1 MYIKHVKPMKRAH
14 NKKRS
19 VYRGEKFVRKK
30 SIDIAALL
38 LVLLILLLAG
48 SAVFLIL
55 SYFKRFEFMKKRNQT
70 CGDTRSSANTRSDE
84 RRKTLSLVTAV
95 IMAVSC
101 IACVII
107 KAVGK
112 GNFSVHEILL
122 YAAWALLA
130 AESFLAAFSNGSRI
144 QKVLRILLAA
154 AAIGLASVS
163 FIIFNNMY

>member
-1 MYIKHVKPMKRAH
+1 
-14 NKKRS
+14 
-19 VYRGEKFVRKK
+19 
-30 SIDIAALL
+30 
-38 LVLLILLLAG
+38 
-48 SAVFLIL
+48 
-55 SYFKRFEFMKKRNQT
+55 MKKRNQT

-107 KAVGK
+107 KAVRK
-112 GNFSVHEILL
+112 DCFSVHEILL

-144 QKVLRILLAA
+144 QKGFADFACGGGDRPCFRV
-154 AAIGLASVS
+154 VYN
-163 FIIFNNMY
+163 F

>member
-1 MYIKHVKPMKRAH
+1 
-14 NKKRS
+14 
-19 VYRGEKFVRKK
+19 
-30 SIDIAALL
+30 
-38 LVLLILLLAG
+38 
-48 SAVFLIL
+48 
-55 SYFKRFEFMKKRNQT
+55 MKKRNQT

-107 KAVGK
+107 KAVRK
-112 GNFSVHEILL
+112 DCFSVHEILL

-163 FIIFNNMY
+163 FIIFNNNATKRITMRNNTNKSKRIVRIICIILAALFCFR

>member
-1 MYIKHVKPMKRAH
+1 
-14 NKKRS
+14 
-19 VYRGEKFVRKK
+19 
-30 SIDIAALL
+30 
-38 LVLLILLLAG
+38 
-48 SAVFLIL
+48 
-55 SYFKRFEFMKKRNQT
+55 MKKRNQT

-84 RRKTLSLVTAV
+84 RRKALSLVTAV

-107 KAVGK
+107 KAVRK
-112 GNFSVHEILL
+112 DCFSVHEILL

>member
-1 MYIKHVKPMKRAH
+1 
-14 NKKRS
+14 
-19 VYRGEKFVRKK
+19 
-30 SIDIAALL
+30 
-38 LVLLILLLAG
+38 
-48 SAVFLIL
+48 
-55 SYFKRFEFMKKRNQT
+55 MKKRNQT

-107 KAVGK
+107 KAVRK

-122 YAAWALLA
+122 YAAWAL
-130 AESFLAAFSNGSRI
+130 LAAFSNGSRI

>member
-1 MYIKHVKPMKRAH
+1 
-14 NKKRS
+14 
-19 VYRGEKFVRKK
+19 
-30 SIDIAALL
+30 
-38 LVLLILLLAG
+38 
-48 SAVFLIL
+48 
-55 SYFKRFEFMKKRNQT
+55 MKKRNQT
-70 CGDTRSSANTRSDE
+70 CGDTRSSAKTRSDE

-130 AESFLAAFSNGSRI
+130 AFSNGSRI

>member
-1 MYIKHVKPMKRAH
+1 
-14 NKKRS
+14 
-19 VYRGEKFVRKK
+19 
-30 SIDIAALL
+30 
-38 LVLLILLLAG
+38 
-48 SAVFLIL
+48 
-55 SYFKRFEFMKKRNQT
+55 MKKRNQT
-70 CGDTRSSANTRSDE
+70 CGDTRSSANTRADE

-95 IMAVSC
+95 IMA
-101 IACVII
+101 
-107 KAVGK
+107 AVRK
-112 GNFSVHEILL
+112 DCFSVHEILL

>member
-1 MYIKHVKPMKRAH
+1 
-14 NKKRS
+14 
-19 VYRGEKFVRKK
+19 
-30 SIDIAALL
+30 
-38 LVLLILLLAG
+38 
-48 SAVFLIL
+48 
-55 SYFKRFEFMKKRNQT
+55 MKKRNQT

-84 RRKTLSLVTAV
+84 RRKTLSLVTV

-107 KAVGK
+107 KAVRK
-112 GNFSVHEILL
+112 DCFSVHEILL

>member
-1 MYIKHVKPMKRAH
+1 
-14 NKKRS
+14 
-19 VYRGEKFVRKK
+19 
-30 SIDIAALL
+30 
-38 LVLLILLLAG
+38 
-48 SAVFLIL
+48 
-55 SYFKRFEFMKKRNQT
+55 MKKRNQT

-101 IACVII
+101 IACV
-107 KAVGK
+107 
-112 GNFSVHEILL
+112 
-122 YAAWALLA
+122 
-130 AESFLAAFSNGSRI
+130 LAAFSNGSRI

>member
-1 MYIKHVKPMKRAH
+1 
-14 NKKRS
+14 
-19 VYRGEKFVRKK
+19 
-30 SIDIAALL
+30 
-38 LVLLILLLAG
+38 
-48 SAVFLIL
+48 
-55 SYFKRFEFMKKRNQT
+55 MKKRNQT
-70 CGDTRSSANTRSDE
+70 CGDTRSSANTRADE

-107 KAVGK
+107 KAVRK
-112 GNFSVHEILL
+112 DCFSVHEILL

-163 FIIFNNMY
+163 FIILTICTKRITMRNNTNKSKRMVRIICIILAALFLLSLIIVPLIYVFG

>member
-1 MYIKHVKPMKRAH
+1 
-14 NKKRS
+14 
-19 VYRGEKFVRKK
+19 
-30 SIDIAALL
+30 
-38 LVLLILLLAG
+38 
-48 SAVFLIL
+48 
-55 SYFKRFEFMKKRNQT
+55 MKKRNQT

-112 GNFSVHEILL
+112 
-122 YAAWALLA
+122 
-130 AESFLAAFSNGSRI
+130 SFLAAFSNGSRI

-154 AAIGLASVS
+154 AAIGLAAVS

>member
-1 MYIKHVKPMKRAH
+1 
-14 NKKRS
+14 
-19 VYRGEKFVRKK
+19 
-30 SIDIAALL
+30 
-38 LVLLILLLAG
+38 
-48 SAVFLIL
+48 
-55 SYFKRFEFMKKRNQT
+55 MKKRNQT

-107 KAVGK
+107 KAVRK
-112 GNFSVHEILL
+112 DCFSGHEILL
-122 YAAWALLA
+122 YAAWDLLA
-130 AESFLAAFSNGSRI
+130 AESFLAACSNGSRV

>member
-1 MYIKHVKPMKRAH
+1 M
-14 NKKRS
+14 
-19 VYRGEKFVRKK
+19 RG
-30 SIDIAALL
+30 
-38 LVLLILLLAG
+38 
-48 SAVFLIL
+48 
-55 SYFKRFEFMKKRNQT
+55 Y
-70 CGDTRSSANTRSDE
+70 RSSANTRSDE

-130 AESFLAAFSNGSRI
+130 AESFLAGIFKREPHS
-144 QKVLRILLAA
+144 K
-154 AAIGLASVS
+154 S
-163 FIIFNNMY
+163 FADFACGGGDRPCCRVVYNF